1 MRAARLLRTSTFRLA
16 LVYMVL
22 FSASVLLLF
31 GFIYWTTLRVIDR
44 QTAAT
49 IEAEIRGLSEQYDE
63 RGLGRLIDVIED
75 RSGPEGDRDS
85 VYLVT
90 DMAYRPLAGNL
101 SAWPR
106 EARTD
111 GDWLYISATRADD
124 KANGHREIRARAF
137 LLPGNVHL
145 LVGRNP
151 EGRTDFQ
158 AVIGESLG
166 WAMAVTVGL
175 ALIGG
180 LFMSRNLMRR
190 VEAVRE
196 TSERIVRGDLS
207 RRVPVSDTD
216 DELDRLA
223 KTVNEMLDE
232 IERLMTG
239 MRTVTDS
246 MAHDLR
252 SPLTR
257 LKGRLELALLTG
269 AREPEHYAEALQ
281 QAIEETDGLL
291 RTFNAL
297 TEIAQA
303 ESGASRMAMTR
314 LDLADVMNDTLDLYR
329 PLAETAGIVLSASIA
344 GDTMISAHR
353 QFLSQAVGNLMDN
366 AIKHT
371 PKGGS
376 IAVEVRRDAL
386 RAMLSIEDSGSGIP
400 PEDRDRV
407 LQRFVRLDDSRTT
420 PGSGLGLSLV
430 AGVAKLHRADLVLG
444 ESRWHGL
451 KVTLSFPLPDE
462 DHATTRDSAPA
473 DS

>member
-1 MRAARLLRTSTFRLA
+1 MRAARLFRTSTFRLA
-16 LVYMVL
+16 LVYIVL
-22 FSASVLLLF
+22 FSASALLLF

-44 QTAAT
+44 QTTAT
-49 IEAEIRGLSEQYDE
+49 IEAEIRGLSEQYGE
-63 RGLGRLIDVIED
+63 RGLGRLIQVIEE
-75 RSGPEGDRDS
+75 RSGPEGDGDS

-106 EARTD
+106 KARTD
-111 GDWLYISATRADD
+111 GDWLFISAKRADD
-124 KANGHREIRARAF
+124 EADGDREIRARAF

-151 EGRTDFQ
+151 QGRADFQ
-158 AVIGESLG
+158 AVIAESLG

-175 ALIGG
+175 ALLGG
-180 LFMSRNLMRR
+180 LFMSRNALRR

-207 RRVPVSDTD
+207 RRIPVSDTD

-269 AREPEHYAEALQ
+269 SREPERYAHALE
-281 QAIEETDGLL
+281 QAIEETDGML

-297 TEIAQA
+297 TAIAQA

-314 LDLADVMNDTLDLYR
+314 LDLSEVVNDTLDLYR
-329 PLAETAGIVLSASIA
+329 PVAETAGLSLSESIQS
-344 GDTMISAHR
+344 GVMISAHR
-353 QFLSQAVGNLMDN
+353 QFLSQALGNVMDN

-371 PKGGS
+371 REGGN
-376 IAVEVRRDAL
+376 IAVDL
-386 RAMLSIEDSGSGIP
+386 RQEPQHAIVSIEDSGSGIP
-400 PEDRDRV
+400 PEERDRV

-420 PGSGLGLSLV
+420 PGTGLGLSLV
-430 AGVAKLHRADLVLG
+430 AGVAKLHRADLVLTD
-444 ESRWHGL
+444 SRWQGL
-451 KVTLSFPLPDE
+451 RVVLSFPL
-462 DHATTRDSAPA
+462 ATEEQGSESDLRSPA
-473 DS
+473 S